1 MFLRDPSELSASEI
15 AHWDALAVK
24 AKAPDPQ
31 SGGSAWQIAALAC
44 SRRAGSQIVLRQ
56 TSDSQVAFAL
66 TRTPRGCRLGPLE
79 SEWLFGSPLMGPDAL
94 GLLGDVV
101 SELRADLQAVQIEI
115 VVPGLNP
122 RGLHARQINT
132 AFPEALAHPQDAH
145 AAASLAGGIDGWLS
159 RRSSNFRRNL
169 KRARLRAQSEGIV
182 FERAQPS
189 SLAEADQV
197 YERMLGVERKSW
209 KGPVRKGL
217 LQLSTFYR
225 MVLRAYAERNCAR
238 VVIARHGSDDV
249 GFCFG
254 GASGGHYRGQQT
266 SYRDDMSGLSIGTL
280 MHFETARWLAEE
292 GAQVQHFGPIQRM
305 MSYKYSLCEI
315 ELPSVI
321 RVFAG

>member
-1 MFLRDPSELSASEI
+1 MLLRYPSELSASEI
-15 AHWDALAVK
+15 ALWDALAVK

-44 SRRAGSQIVLRQ
+44 SHRAGAQIVLRQ
-56 TSDSQVAFAL
+56 TSDSQIAFAL

-79 SEWLFGSPLMGPDAL
+79 AEWFFGSPLLGPDAL
-94 GLLGDVV
+94 AILGETVR
-101 SELRADLQAVQIEI
+101 ELRAELQAEKIGI

-122 RGLHARQINT
+122 RGLNARQIKG
-132 AFPEALAHPQDAH
+132 AFPDALTHAQDAH

-169 KRARLRAQSEGIV
+169 KRARLGAQSEGIV

-189 SLAEADQV
+189 SLAEADKV

-225 MVLRAYAERNCAR
+225 TVLRAYAERNCAR

-280 MHFETARWLAEE
+280 MHFETACWLAEE
-292 GAQVQHFGPIQRM
+292 GAKVQHFGPIQRTT
-305 MSYKYSLCEI
+305 SYKHSFCEI
-315 ELPSVI
+315 ELPSLI